1 MADSSTADADAGTL
15 QRQLQEAREEAD
27 LTLEQLHLV
36 QEELEVYFL
45 RCEELETQLKAGH
58 PSSANPGTDA
68 SPEVAASIDS
78 LGRLMPL
85 LTQQLSTSDLTALA
99 HSCHRLQ
106 RHDLALPLL
115 DAAVSRHANTD
126 PALANW
132 TQLQAVRTRLALGRR
147 DGALRQ
153 LQTMADQQLAAQAV
167 RHHTH
172 HLIAWLALQK
182 ADIGTARQHLD
193 QLEALNATDLDLAP
207 LQLALQLASN
217 PAEAPS
223 AVVPDDQSYGASL
236 DVAAISPDGRLL
248 LLEGWYLD
256 PSHGLKSL
264 VLIRP
269 QQLLPISPDQLD
281 CRVRQDLAELQAR
294 QGLPAT
300 HPAGFTIRLTLAEE
314 EAIACGEAET
324 VQLALLRDGTAPIV
338 IGRTATPLDAATPAL
353 YPLLASLLNNPG
365 ADPTDLSLWHFPSR
379 C

>member
-1 MADSSTADADAGTL
+1 MAETSITESVDGTL

-27 LTLEQLHLV
+27 LALEQLHLV

-45 RCEELETQLKAGH
+45 RCEELEKQLKTAAP
-58 PSSANPGTDA
+58 PSAPSGL
-68 SPEVAASIDS
+68 DS
-78 LGRLMPL
+78 LRRLMPL
-85 LTQQLSTSDLTALA
+85 LTQQLSTSDLRALA

-115 DAAVSRHANTD
+115 DAAVSRHADTD

-153 LQTMADQQLAAQAV
+153 LQTMAEQQLAAQAV

-256 PSHGLKSL
+256 PSHGLSSL

-314 EAIACGEAET
+314 EAVACGEAET
-324 VQLALLRDGTAPIV
+324 LQLALLRDGTAPIV
-338 IGRTATPLDAATPAL
+338 IGRTATPLDATTPAL

-365 ADPTDLSLWHFPSR
+365 ADPLDPSLWHFPSR